1 MKLVSKLIVLV
12 ALAFSAPFVHAAY
25 TAANLEKL
33 CNDWSGDVNAGGYS
47 LSQPMILVHATAC
60 ESFITGYVYGIKGT
74 MGTDDKGVLGTY
86 TIEKGV
92 TSPQAVKVFTLYLS
106 NHPEE
111 ENKLAGDVLF
121 RAMTQA
127 GLLAVVPQKSEPAI
141 VPQKS
146 EPAMPLASIVVKS
159 TPPGADINV
168 DGKWMGSTP
177 STIQLAPGEHEI
189 SVEKEGLRPWQRTMT
204 VTAGGS
210 STIDA
215 TLEKPRKLSG
225 K

>member
-12 ALAFSAPFVHAAY
+12 ALAFSAQFVHAAT

-33 CNDWSGDVNAGGYS
+33 CNDWSGDVNAGGGYS

-60 ESFITGYVYGIKGT
+60 ETFITGYLYGINGT

-86 TIEKGV
+86 RVEKGV

-111 ENKLAGDVLF
+111 ENKVVGDVIF

-127 GLLAVVPQKSEPAI
+127 GLLTLA
-141 VPQKS
+141 PQKS

-177 STIQLAPGEHEI
+177 STIQLAPGDHEI
-189 SVEKEGLRPWQRTMT
+189 SVEKEGLKPWQRTMT

-210 STIDA
+210 STINA
-215 TLEKPRKLSG
+215 TLEKAQKLSG

>member
-1 MKLVSKLIVLV
+1 
-12 ALAFSAPFVHAAY
+12 
-25 TAANLEKL
+25 
-33 CNDWSGDVNAGGYS
+33 
-47 LSQPMILVHATAC
+47 
-60 ESFITGYVYGIKGT
+60 